1 MSDNAS
7 GCIVAIATN
16 GHWIKIFFINIGIA
30 TNNLTELRY
39 ELNLAYS
46 FISLY
51 VLVKYT
57 HYTYLNND
65 IANMRPLP
73 ILP

>member
-1 MSDNAS
+1 VSDNAS

-39 ELNLAYS
+39 ELNL
-46 FISLY
+46 
-51 VLVKYT
+51 VLQQIT
-57 HYTYLNND
+57 
-65 IANMRPLP
+65 
-73 ILP
+73 